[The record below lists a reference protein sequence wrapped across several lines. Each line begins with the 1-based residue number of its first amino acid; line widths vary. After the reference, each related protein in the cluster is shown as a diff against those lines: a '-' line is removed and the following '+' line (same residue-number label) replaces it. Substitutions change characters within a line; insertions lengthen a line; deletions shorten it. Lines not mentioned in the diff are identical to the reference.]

1 MHVTED
7 WEHTDSVAFGQEG
20 CFAEFGTKA
29 LLFIKREVRWL
40 FKVKDDDYVCLR
52 KTEIVGS

>member
-40 FKVKDDDYVCLR
+40 FKVKDDDYVCL
-52 KTEIVGS
+52 